1 MNCVIRHSTTSDSR
15 SRIQRRW
22 KREKTRQ
29 IHCQKNRRNWI
40 AEEMEFQKTKPAIV
54 LREDGKNVLMKDP
67 ILMSKIGSII
77 PKTDRLS
84 EHTR

>member
-1 MNCVIRHSTTSDSR
+1 
-15 SRIQRRW
+15 
-22 KREKTRQ
+22 
-29 IHCQKNRRNWI
+29 
-40 AEEMEFQKTKPAIV
+40 V

-67 ILMSKIGSII
+67 ILLSKIGSII